1 MMMSI
6 VTIGEIR
13 KMKMTTD
20 TVPYIVPYSYRVVGD
35 RVSIHHPGGAK
46 IVYTKCQVSHL
57 LSTGQ
62 NGMRELSS
70 HETIMLEK
78 AWELLTNGS

>member
-1 MMMSI
+1 
-6 VTIGEIR
+6 
-13 KMKMTTD
+13 MKMTTD

>member
-1 MMMSI
+1 MSI
-6 VTIGEIR
+6 VMTGEIR
-13 KMKMTTD
+13 KTKMMTD
-20 TVPYIVPYSYRVVGD
+20 TAPYIVPYSYRVVGD